1 MEGPLWW
8 ARAAQA
14 ATEYYKCVSMRKHK
28 GCKKK
33 TVRKHW
39 IEDIVI
45 KETVAM
51 LHDDSI
57 FRYIIDTVMDL
68 QGKAN
73 ADLPLLRQQL
83 AETEKGIEN
92 MVNAIQQ
99 GIITSSTKKRLDE
112 LENNKSKLEVAIL
125 QEEMEKPLLTREQVT
140 FFIQKY
146 RTIDITKEEKRQRM
160 IDTFINAVY
169 LYDDK
174 IVFTFNYKD
183 ETKMVTTADI
193 QGSDLGAAPA
203 QAFSLFSLTARSPK
217 NILKPGPIPARPG
230 HGALF

>member
-1 MEGPLWW
+1 
-8 ARAAQA
+8 
-14 ATEYYKCVSMRKHK
+14 
-28 GCKKK
+28 
-33 TVRKHW
+33 
-39 IEDIVI
+39 
-45 KETVAM
+45 M

-68 QGKAN
+68 QGKEN

-217 NILKPGPIPARPG
+217 NILKPGSIPARPG
-230 HGALF
+230 RGALF